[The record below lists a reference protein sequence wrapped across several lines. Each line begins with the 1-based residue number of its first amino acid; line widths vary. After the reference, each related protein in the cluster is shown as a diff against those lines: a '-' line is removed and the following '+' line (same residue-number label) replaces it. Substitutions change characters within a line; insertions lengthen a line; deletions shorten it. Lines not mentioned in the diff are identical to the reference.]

1 MKPQSFVL
9 LFTTANSARGS
20 GGRPAFASHSM
31 SFKYDVRS
39 RAGRKVRDVQN
50 SMPYKSQLKQRSTIG
65 FIPQA
70 KINGSSVESQVDEK
84 LPFFAMDDDYNNS
97 PKSSYLTSDNNY
109 HFNFEQAQNNP
120 VFQVLNKVMSPIFGR
135 EIQKGVDKT
144 DIKGAWLFTVFTF
157 LLAGFDPMMSVI
169 AATTMAYVAITPGVG
184 GDVVRATGKAS
195 WSLLNSIRKLVSK
208 ICSTRSEY
216 KTKISSS
223 SPPVKE
229 LKKELAPDD
238 TVAKF
243 VEDVESTLKE
253 VEDKLQQSNPVN
265 VDVDSLARQQE
276 EARAAELEY
285 LLEEAKIDKEARM
298 AEREF
303 QLEQEKIEED
313 LRLAERFAEEERL
326 AQIAEEERIADE
338 DRLALEDEEGDNDFI
353 DPEEWDAMIQ
363 IAEEIDSEDV
373 DELEDWG
380 SARKLAKV
388 LSFVSEQRQEQEA
401 QQQEEQEKEEQEKE
415 GEKVADY
422 NNPNLS
428 DEERMELIGKAA
440 RAAVEKFESER
451 SLESD
456 NDMRI
461 KETAKKAGIKGLS
474 SNRQIPLQSNND
486 NSEDSSSNVD
496 YAKMTVV
503 QLKDILRSKGLK
515 VSGKKAELIERLQSS

>member
-1 MKPQSFVL
+1 
-9 LFTTANSARGS
+9 
-20 GGRPAFASHSM
+20 M

-97 PKSSYLTSDNNY
+97 QKSSYLTSDNNY

-120 VFQVLNKVMSPIFGR
+120 VFQVLNKVMVSRKHIVLDSESTSPDLHRLSSFLQSPIFGR

-380 SARKLAKV
+380 SARKLAKD

>member
-1 MKPQSFVL
+1 
-9 LFTTANSARGS
+9 
-20 GGRPAFASHSM
+20 
-31 SFKYDVRS
+31 
-39 RAGRKVRDVQN
+39 
-50 SMPYKSQLKQRSTIG
+50 
-65 FIPQA
+65 
-70 KINGSSVESQVDEK
+70 
-84 LPFFAMDDDYNNS
+84 
-97 PKSSYLTSDNNY
+97 
-109 HFNFEQAQNNP
+109 
-120 VFQVLNKVMSPIFGR
+120 
-135 EIQKGVDKT
+135 
-144 DIKGAWLFTVFTF
+144 
-157 LLAGFDPMMSVI
+157 MMSVI

-216 KTKISSS
+216 KTKINSS

-253 VEDKLQQSNPVN
+253 VEDKLQQANPVN

-285 LLEEAKIDKEARM
+285 LLEEAKVDKEARM
-298 AEREF
+298 AEKEF

-326 AQIAEEERIADE
+326 AWIAEEERIAEE
-338 DRLALEDEEGDNDFI
+338 DRLALEDEEGDDNFI

-363 IAEEIDSEDV
+363 IAEELDSEDV

-380 SARKLAKV
+380 SARKLAKD
-388 LSFVSEQRQEQEA
+388 LSFVSEQ
-401 QQQEEQEKEEQEKE
+401 QEEQEEQQEQQQQQDQQQEQQKQEEQE

-456 NDMRI
+456 NDMLI

-474 SNRQIPLQSNND
+474 SKRQIPLQSNND